1 MIMTKLNAMIR
12 RTWSTNES
20 ECDT

>member
-12 RTWSTNES
+12 RTWSTNER